1 MKIVINNAIINTDW
15 FPVITTENN
24 ILLFGYES
32 DFNTPIHVYFP
43 SEEDANAALVEI
55 AKGLSEGK
63 DIIEIEGGSFE
74 PTDGDEIEDDES

>member
-43 SEEDANAALVEI
+43 SEEDANALAEELEQ
-55 AKGLSEGK
+55 KYPDC
-63 DIIEIEGGSFE
+63 DINMISGEQPVYYYIISIE
-74 PTDGDEIEDDES
+74 